1 VHKSTCGN
9 SITVFF
15 PLQQGVFTVK
25 KTLFL
30 LALALLAVSTV
41 TPAFADGGPFIPPGK
56 TAASLTDGGP
66 FIPPG
71 K

>member
-1 VHKSTCGN
+1 M
-9 SITVFF
+9 
-15 PLQQGVFTVK
+15 K

>member
-1 VHKSTCGN
+1 
-9 SITVFF
+9 
-15 PLQQGVFTVK
+15 VK

-30 LALALLAVSTV
+30 LALALLAASTI

-56 TAASLTDGGP
+56 KAIALTDGGP

>member
-1 VHKSTCGN
+1 M
-9 SITVFF
+9 
-15 PLQQGVFTVK
+15 K

-30 LALALLAVSTV
+30 LAVALLAVST

-56 TAASLTDGGP
+56 TAVSVAPALADGGP

-71 K
+71 KTATSVR